1 MEMATSLVAVERVG
15 VSVAIDAVDLS
26 TEASEETVIF

>member
-1 MEMATSLVAVERVG
+1 MEMVISLVAVESVG